1 MTATQPTAPGS
12 APAAAALPA
21 EQLIAMYRTMLVIRS
36 YDAHSCEQ
44 YSQGLI
50 PGHIHPYTGQEAIA
64 VGATA
69 ALAPG
74 DNVVSN
80 HRGQAHAIALGADV
94 RRMMAELMGRATGT
108 CGGRGGPMHYAA
120 VDQGLLGC
128 NGIVGGGIPLAVGAA
143 LAARLSR
150 RSDVTLCF
158 FSDGAAHTGA
168 FHEAVNLAAIWELP
182 VVFLCENNQ
191 YGMGVALARASRVQ
205 DLAERAAAYGIPG
218 VHIDG
223 NDVYAV
229 YEAVRAAAERA
240 RAGLGPTLIEAM
252 TFRMK
257 GHYFGDPCAYL
268 PPEEV
273 AAWAPRDPV
282 ARFEADLIGQ
292 GVLDE
297 QRCRDVEQE
306 VGQQLVEAVE
316 FARASA
322 FPETTTLAD
331 HVFAPAP
338 AAPAAPEPGA
348 TGGRVITLRAAI
360 NEALR
365 EEMRRDERVF
375 VLGEDVARFGG
386 CFQVTQGLAAE
397 FGEERVRDTPIAE
410 AAIVGAAVGAAM
422 RGMRPVAEIMYMDFA
437 TIAMD
442 QIVNQAAKLRYMS
455 AGQVTLPL
463 VLRLPAGAYRRNAAQ
478 HSQSLE
484 AWFAH
489 VPGLKVVMPA
499 TPYDAKG
506 LLKAAIRDDNPVVFI
521 EHKTMYRYDGPVPE
535 GDYVIPLGVADVKR
549 AGSDMTVVATAMT
562 LRLALQAAG
571 HLEKEGISVEVI
583 DPRTIVPLDLDTIV
597 RSVRK
602 THRLVVVHE
611 ACKNA
616 GIGAE
621 IAASVMEQAF
631 YDLEAPI
638 ARVAGRDVPMPY
650 SPPLDD
656 AAVPQVEDILQTVRQ
671 VVSA

>member
-1 MTATQPTAPGS
+1 MTTTQPTRRGDAQ
-12 APAAAALPA
+12 PASHLSS
-21 EQLIAMYRTMLVIRS
+21 EHLIAMYRTMLKIRS
-36 YDAHSCEQ
+36 YDEHSCEQ
-44 YSQGLI
+44 YTRGLI

-64 VGATA
+64 VGAAA

-74 DNVVSN
+74 DAVVSN
-80 HRGQAHAIALGADV
+80 HRGQAHAIALGVDAG
-94 RRMMAELMGRATGT
+94 RMMAELMGRATGT

-128 NGIVGGGIPLAVGAA
+128 NGIVGGGIPLSVGSA
-143 LAARLSR
+143 LAATLRGQR
-150 RSDVTLCF
+150 DVTLCF

-168 FHEAVNLAAIWELP
+168 FHEGVNLAAIWDLP

-229 YEAVRAAAERA
+229 YEAVSAAVERA
-240 RAGLGPTLIEAM
+240 RAGNGPTLIEAV
-252 TFRMK
+252 TFRLK

-273 AAWAPRDPV
+273 ATWTPRDPV
-282 ARFEADLIGQ
+282 ARLKADLIGQ
-292 GVLDE
+292 GFLDE
-297 QRCRDVEQE
+297 QRCREIEQE
-306 VGQQLVEAVE
+306 VGQELVEAVE
-316 FARASA
+316 FARTSA
-322 FPETTTLAD
+322 FPETATLAD
-331 HVFAPAP
+331 HVFAPGQPAP
-338 AAPAAPEPGA
+338 TAPEPGA
-348 TGGRVITLRAAI
+348 AGGRVITYRAAI

-365 EEMRRDERVF
+365 EEMRRDDWVF
-375 VLGEDVARFGG
+375 ILGEDVARFGG

-422 RGMRPVAEIMYMDFA
+422 RGTRPVAEVMYMDFA

-455 AGQVTLPL
+455 AGQVTIPV

-506 LLKAAIRDDNPVVFI
+506 LLKAAIRDDNPVIFI
-521 EHKTMYRYDGPVPE
+521 EHKTMYKLDGPVPDE
-535 GDYVIPLGVADVKR
+535 EYLIPLGVADVKR
-549 AGSDMTVVATAMT
+549 AGRDVTVVATAMT
-562 LRLALQAAG
+562 LRLALQAAE

-631 YDLEAPI
+631 YELEAPI
-638 ARVAGRDVPMPY
+638 ARVAGHNVPMPY

-656 AAVPQVEDILQTVRQ
+656 AAVPQVDDILHAVRQ

>member
-1 MTATQPTAPGS
+1 
-12 APAAAALPA
+12 
-21 EQLIAMYRTMLVIRS
+21 MYRTMLKIRS
-36 YDAHSCEQ
+36 YDEHSCEQ
-44 YSQGLI
+44 YTRGLI

-64 VGATA
+64 VGAAA

-74 DNVVSN
+74 DAVVSN
-80 HRGQAHAIALGADV
+80 HRGQAHAIALGVDAG
-94 RRMMAELMGRATGT
+94 RMMAELMGRATGT

-128 NGIVGGGIPLAVGAA
+128 NGIVGGGIPLSVGSA
-143 LAARLSR
+143 LAATLRGQR
-150 RSDVTLCF
+150 DVTLCF

-168 FHEAVNLAAIWELP
+168 FHEGVNLAAIWDLP

-229 YEAVRAAAERA
+229 YEAVSAAVERA
-240 RAGLGPTLIEAM
+240 RAGNGPTLIEAV
-252 TFRMK
+252 TFRLK

-273 AAWAPRDPV
+273 ATWTPRDPV
-282 ARFEADLIGQ
+282 ARLKADLIGQ
-292 GVLDE
+292 GFLDE
-297 QRCRDVEQE
+297 QRCREIEQE
-306 VGQQLVEAVE
+306 VGQELVEAVE
-316 FARASA
+316 FARTSA
-322 FPETTTLAD
+322 FPETATLAD
-331 HVFAPAP
+331 HVFAPGQPAP
-338 AAPAAPEPGA
+338 TAPEPGA
-348 TGGRVITLRAAI
+348 AGGRVITYRAAI

-365 EEMRRDERVF
+365 EEMRRDDRVF
-375 VLGEDVARFGG
+375 ILGEDVARFGG

-422 RGMRPVAEIMYMDFA
+422 RGTRPVAEVMYMDFA

-455 AGQVTLPL
+455 AGQVTIPV

-506 LLKAAIRDDNPVVFI
+506 LLKAAIRDDNPVIFI
-521 EHKTMYRYDGPVPE
+521 EHKTMYKLDGPVPDE
-535 GDYVIPLGVADVKR
+535 EYLIPLGVADVKR
-549 AGSDMTVVATAMT
+549 AGRDVTVVATAMT
-562 LRLALQAAG
+562 LRLALQAAE

-631 YDLEAPI
+631 YELEAPI
-638 ARVAGRDVPMPY
+638 ARVAGHNVPMPY

-656 AAVPQVEDILQTVRQ
+656 AAVPQVDDILHAVRQ

>member
-1 MTATQPTAPGS
+1 
-12 APAAAALPA
+12 
-21 EQLIAMYRTMLVIRS
+21 
-36 YDAHSCEQ
+36 
-44 YSQGLI
+44 
-50 PGHIHPYTGQEAIA
+50 
-64 VGATA
+64 
-69 ALAPG
+69 
-74 DNVVSN
+74 
-80 HRGQAHAIALGADV
+80 
-94 RRMMAELMGRATGT
+94 
-108 CGGRGGPMHYAA
+108 
-120 VDQGLLGC
+120 VDEGLLGC
-128 NGIVGGGIPLAVGAA
+128 NGIVGGGIPIAVGSA
-143 LAARLSR
+143 LASRLSG

-168 FHEAVNLAAIWELP
+168 FHEAINLAAVWELP

-191 YGMGVALARASRVQ
+191 YGMGVALTRATRVES
-205 DLAERAAAYGIPG
+205 LAGRGAAYGIPG
-218 VHIDG
+218 VRIDG

-229 YEAVRAAAERA
+229 YETVREALERA
-240 RAGLGPTLIEAM
+240 RAGHGPTLIEAV

-257 GHYFGDPCAYL
+257 GHYFGDPCLYL
-268 PPEEV
+268 PPEEL
-273 AAWAPRDPV
+273 AAWAPKDPV
-282 ARFEADLIGQ
+282 ARFKADLMQ
-292 GVLDE
+292 RGVLDE
-297 QRCRDVEQE
+297 PGCQQIERE
-306 VGQQLVEAVE
+306 VDQLLAEAVE
-316 FARASA
+316 FARSSP
-322 FPETTTLAD
+322 FPDTATLTD
-331 HVFAPAP
+331 HIFAPTQLSVT
-338 AAPAAPEPGA
+338 APEPGPV
-348 TGGRVITLRAAI
+348 GERVITYRAAI

-375 VLGEDVARFGG
+375 ILGEDVARFGG
-386 CFQVTQGLAAE
+386 CFQATQGLAVE

-422 RGMRPVAEIMYMDFA
+422 RGLRPAAEIMYMDFA

-455 AGQVTLPL
+455 CGQVALPL

-506 LLKAAIRDDNPVVFI
+506 LLKAAIRDGNPVIFI
-521 EHKTMYRYDGPVPE
+521 EHKTMYKFSGPVPDGE
-535 GDYVIPLGVADVKR
+535 YLIPLGLADVKR
-549 AGSDMTVVATAMT
+549 QGTDITVVATAMT
-562 LRLALQAAG
+562 LRLTLEAATR
-571 HLEKEGISVEVI
+571 LEQEGISVEVI
-583 DPRTIVPLDLDTIV
+583 DPRTIVPLDLETIV

-602 THRLVVVHE
+602 THRLLVVHE

-638 ARVAGRDVPMPY
+638 GRVAGRDVPMPY

-656 AAVPQVEDILQTVRQ
+656 AAVPQVDDIMRGVRQ

>member
-1 MTATQPTAPGS
+1 MTTTQPTRRGDAQ
-12 APAAAALPA
+12 PASHLSS
-21 EQLIAMYRTMLVIRS
+21 EHLIAMYRTMLKIRS
-36 YDAHSCEQ
+36 YDEHSCEQ
-44 YSQGLI
+44 YTRGLI

-64 VGATA
+64 VGAAA

-74 DNVVSN
+74 DAVVSN
-80 HRGQAHAIALGADV
+80 HRGQAHAIALGVDAG
-94 RRMMAELMGRATGT
+94 RMMAELMGRATGT

-128 NGIVGGGIPLAVGAA
+128 NGIVGGGIPLSVGSA
-143 LAARLSR
+143 LAATLRGQR
-150 RSDVTLCF
+150 DVTLCF

-168 FHEAVNLAAIWELP
+168 FHEGVNLAAIWDLP

-229 YEAVRAAAERA
+229 YEAVSAAVERA
-240 RAGLGPTLIEAM
+240 RAGNGPTLIEAV
-252 TFRMK
+252 TFRLK

-273 AAWAPRDPV
+273 ATWTPRDPV
-282 ARFEADLIGQ
+282 ARLKADLIGQ
-292 GVLDE
+292 GFLDE
-297 QRCRDVEQE
+297 QRCREIEQE
-306 VGQQLVEAVE
+306 VGQELVEAVE
-316 FARASA
+316 FARTSA
-322 FPETTTLAD
+322 FPETATLAD
-331 HVFAPAP
+331 HVFAPGQPAP
-338 AAPAAPEPGA
+338 TAPEPGA
-348 TGGRVITLRAAI
+348 AGGRVITYRAAI

-365 EEMRRDERVF
+365 EEMRRDDRVF
-375 VLGEDVARFGG
+375 ILGEDVARFGG

-422 RGMRPVAEIMYMDFA
+422 RGTRPVAEVMYMDFA

-455 AGQVTLPL
+455 AGQVTIPV

-506 LLKAAIRDDNPVVFI
+506 LLKAAIRDDNPVIFI
-521 EHKTMYRYDGPVPE
+521 EHKTMYKLDGPVPDE
-535 GDYVIPLGVADVKR
+535 EYLIPLGVADVKR
-549 AGSDMTVVATAMT
+549 AGRDVTVVATAMT
-562 LRLALQAAG
+562 LRLALQAAE

-631 YDLEAPI
+631 YELEAPI
-638 ARVAGRDVPMPY
+638 ARVAGHNVPMPY

-656 AAVPQVEDILQTVRQ
+656 AAVPQVDDILHAVRQ